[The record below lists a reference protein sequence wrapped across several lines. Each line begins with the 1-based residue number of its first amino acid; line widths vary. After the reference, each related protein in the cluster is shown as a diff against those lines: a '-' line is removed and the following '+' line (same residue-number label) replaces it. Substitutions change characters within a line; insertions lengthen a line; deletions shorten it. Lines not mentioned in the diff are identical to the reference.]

1 MAESLVPIA
10 YIRTPYKQKFSIPR
24 QPGLVAEAEGLI
36 QFTPSY
42 SDRRFFDGIEA
53 HSHLWLIFEFHLHSN
68 KSKSPSVRPPRLGGN
83 KKVGVFA
90 TRSSFRPNNL
100 GMSVVKFEG
109 LSHQGEQAV
118 LHVSGVDLVDGT
130 PIYDVKPYIPY
141 ADAIPNATSEFASHA
156 PDMPC
161 QVRFL
166 STVMPTL
173 AIIANE
179 HPKFQSLVTQV
190 LAQDPR
196 PAYKKA
202 KQDTK
207 RYSVQLHQYDVKWT
221 IENNV
226 ITVDEI
232 VIINP

>member
-1 MAESLVPIA
+1 MTDSLVPIA

-24 QPGLVAEAEGLI
+24 QPGLVVEAEGLI
-36 QFTPSY
+36 EFTPTY
-42 SDRRFFDGIEA
+42 SDSRFFDGIEA

-68 KSKSPSVRPPRLGGN
+68 KTKSPSVRPPRLGGN
-83 KKVGVFA
+83 KKVGVFV

-141 ADAIPNATSEFASHA
+141 ADAIPSATSEFASHA

-173 AIIANE
+173 ALIANE
-179 HPKFQSLVTQV
+179 HPKFQSLV
-190 LAQDPR
+190 LRCWRKIQDLPT
-196 PAYKKA
+196 KKQN
-202 KQDTK
+202 K
-207 RYSVQLHQYDVKWT
+207 
-221 IENNV
+221 IPNV
-226 ITVDEI
+226 TAFNFINMTSNGQS
-232 VIINP
+232 IIMSSQSMKLSS

>member
-109 LSHQGEQAV
+109 LSYQGEQAV

-130 PIYDVKPYIPY
+130 PIYDVKTLHSY
-141 ADAIPNATSEFASHA
+141 ADAIPSATSEFASHA

-161 QVRFL
+161 RVRFFIN
-166 STVMPTL
+166 SDANTL
-173 AIIANE
+173 ALIANE

-190 LAQDPR
+190 LAQDPE
-196 PAYKKA
+196 PAYKNK
-202 KQDTK
+202 T
-207 RYSVQLHQYDVKWT
+207 RYQTLQRST
-221 IENNV
+221 INMTSNGQS
-226 ITVDEI
+226 
-232 VIINP
+232 IIMSSQSMKLSS